1 MLYHAGELLRSSC
14 SCNITNQSELT
25 VSISMIIGLASV
37 LDYPSMLD
45 LRSFGFATVNTS
57 KRRGYFFGYSP
68 GVALVTLKEFWDR
81 GLKMVRVAV
90 MARGS

>member
-1 MLYHAGELLRSSC
+1 MKK
-14 SCNITNQSELT
+14 
-25 VSISMIIGLASV
+25 GLGSV
-37 LDYPSMLD
+37 VNYPSMLD

-57 KRRGYFFGYSP
+57 KRRGHSFGYSP